1 MWVSCCSSPALELRL
16 RSCYTWAWL
25 LHRMWDPPGPGIEP
39 VSPALA
45 GGFLPA
51 APSGKFAHQG
61 PGLDAVGVRGLSIL
75 FAGPVKLN

>member
-1 MWVSCCSSPALELRL
+1 
-16 RSCYTWAWL
+16 
-25 LHRMWDPPGPGIEP
+25 MWDLPGPGLEP

-61 PGLDAVGVRGLSIL
+61 LGPDAVGVWELSVLI
-75 FAGPVKLN
+75 AGPVKLN